1 LWPSCIAGIAAFAF
15 RRALNPN
22 IEPVIALSL
31 CGLVFVGLYLGCIML
46 HKGSTSPI
54 YAAQAS
60 LRQNARS
67 SR

>member
-1 LWPSCIAGIAAFAF
+1 
-15 RRALNPN
+15 LNPN

-46 HKGSTSPI
+46 HKDSRLPI
-54 YAAQAS
+54 YAALAF
-60 LRQNARS
+60 LRQNARG

>member
-1 LWPSCIAGIAAFAF
+1 
-15 RRALNPN
+15 LNPN

-46 HKGSTSPI
+46 HKGSRSPI
-54 YAAQAS
+54 YAALAF
-60 LRQNARS
+60 LRQNARG